1 MHWTTNTKKDYASS
15 PMEPVQSKSDR
26 PPFSLPHEV
35 AFVLTVCMAQLM
47 TQAGL
52 GQAIAPLHIIG
63 ASFGV
68 DDDPAQLAWFPAAY
82 SLTVGT
88 FILIA
93 GRLGD
98 LYGHKRLFVAGFLWF
113 GLWSVIAGFAVYSGP
128 ILFDCCRAFQGIGPA
143 FLLPNGIAILGTT
156 YEPGVRKAMVFS
168 AFGAMAPSGFVVG
181 ALF

>member
-1 MHWTTNTKKDYASS
+1 
-15 PMEPVQSKSDR
+15 
-26 PPFSLPHEV
+26 
-35 AFVLTVCMAQLM
+35 MAQLM

-52 GQAIAPLHIIG
+52 GQVIAPLRVTE

-68 DDDPAQLAWFPAAY
+68 DKDAAQLSWLPAAY

-98 LYGHKRLFVAGFLWF
+98 LYGHKRLFVAGFFWF
-113 GLWSVIAGFAVYSGP
+113 GLWSLLAGFAVYSGP
-128 ILFDCCRAFQGIGPA
+128 MLFECCTAFQGIGPA

-156 YEPGVRKAMVFS
+156 YEPGVGKLWSLVFLGLWHQVDS
-168 AFGAMAPSGFVVG
+168 
-181 ALF
+181 